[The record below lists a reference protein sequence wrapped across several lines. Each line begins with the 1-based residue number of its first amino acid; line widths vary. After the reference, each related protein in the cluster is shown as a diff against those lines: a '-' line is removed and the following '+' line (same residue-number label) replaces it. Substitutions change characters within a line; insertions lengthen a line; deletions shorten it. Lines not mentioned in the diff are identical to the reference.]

1 MNFFVIPREI
11 QEINKRGKI
20 ICGGVSKNHEKN
32 IHSPVY
38 FEPESNNAYTTEIK
52 KKLYTEVLL
61 KKIGFSFFLKV
72 GTEELFLIEGGMV
85 FHRTGEATE

>member
-32 IHSPVY
+32 IHPPVY
-38 FEPESNNAYTTEIK
+38 FEPESNNA
-52 KKLYTEVLL
+52 
-61 KKIGFSFFLKV
+61 
-72 GTEELFLIEGGMV
+72 
-85 FHRTGEATE
+85 